1 MNAVRKLPYL
11 DIVAS
16 SPWSSAADTSAASI
30 SEVTAVRGCAANNNK
45 NNKNNNNNTTTSK
58 QESRK
63 DLENDVY
70 NTLHGVTMSCYH
82 SAGLPP
88 PIPNLL
94 GEDAVGQEQ
103 LPMTCLDMLPHMLA
117 GFHFAFDLSMGTSEL
132 ALAQGMNTYSRAVVF
147 FRANGTFIMN
157 GQLAEGT
164 WAWERAYNF
173 KYGKLRLG
181 ALNFNLIALLQLQG
195 NHTCE
200 LGAGSFWF
208 SRTSLL

>member
-1 MNAVRKLPYL
+1 MNAVRNLPYL

-16 SPWSSAADTSAASI
+16 NPWLSVADTSAASI
-30 SEVTAVRGCAANNNK
+30 LDVTAVRGCGAT
-45 NNKNNNNNTTTSK
+45 NTTT
-58 QESRK
+58 
-63 DLENDVY
+63 DLEDDVY
-70 NTLHGVTMSCYH
+70 NTLQPEAMSCYG

-94 GEDAVGQEQ
+94 GDDAVGQEQ
-103 LPMTCLDMLPHMLA
+103 LPMTCLDMLPYMLA

-132 ALAQGMNTYSRAVVF
+132 ALTQGLNTYSRAIVF

-157 GQLAEGT
+157 GKPGEGT

-173 KYGKLRLG
+173 KYGRLQIG
-181 ALNFNLIALLQLQG
+181 ALHFDLVALLQLQG

-200 LGAGSFWF
+200 LGGGSFWF
-208 SRTSLL
+208 ST